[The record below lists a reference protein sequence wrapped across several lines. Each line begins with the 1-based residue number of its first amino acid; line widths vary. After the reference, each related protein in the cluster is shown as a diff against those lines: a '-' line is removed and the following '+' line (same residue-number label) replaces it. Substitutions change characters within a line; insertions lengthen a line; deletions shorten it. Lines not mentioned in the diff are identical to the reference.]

1 MKGIE
6 RTAGVRNGRNA
17 QNGRKDEN
25 GRSKAGSG
33 HKGSA
38 MGLVENLMLVILA
51 FYPLRHI
58 HIGID
63 LWDTGYNYSNFAYA
77 GTEHMDSM
85 WLFSTYLA
93 NMVGNFL
100 TKLPSGTTLAGMN
113 FYTGLFVSLLAV
125 AGYLFCTKALKMS
138 AWAAFFGELVAL
150 SLCWCPTAKLYD
162 YLTYVLFAAAVVLLY
177 YGLTGE
183 KKAFLIAAGI
193 CLGCN
198 VLVRFSNLPEAA
210 MILAVW
216 AYDLIVYRRK
226 EHKRG
231 FWKQTLCHTGWC
243 LLGYVSALTVLLGYI
258 TLRYGLDEYVNGI
271 LRLFAMTDKATDYK
285 AASMLTGMLRIYLEN
300 LYWVL
305 RIGVIVAGGMLVSA
319 LLGAVEEYAA
329 LGKAGLSS
337 RSKSMAEA
345 VAPQERMTEWRRG
358 ARAAEY
364 VFSVLL
370 GVAMLGWL
378 YYRGFCSFL
387 FYSYDCML
395 RPGILF
401 LILTMTVS
409 VIRIV
414 AHGSTA
420 EEKLMSG
427 MVLLVIFLTS
437 LGSNNGV
444 YPSLN
449 NLFLAA
455 PYTLWEVEK
464 FFRYAARKKIAR
476 VIISPMP
483 AKGVLAAFLF
493 LCAVQF
499 GGFGV
504 KFVFAE
510 ATGVQHADAIVENN
524 EVLKNIRMSTEKAKL
539 LTELSQY
546 VNENQLQGHEVI
558 LYGDI
563 PALSYY
569 LQLPPAFNSWCDLDS
584 YSSEMMR
591 QELEDMKGETPVII
605 LANAYAA
612 YLEGGEN
619 AMQAAAVP
627 AKQQEELLA
636 DEKWKL
642 LVTFMKEGGY
652 EQSFSTE
659 RVAVYRAE

>member
-1 MKGIE
+1 MKE
-6 RTAGVRNGRNA
+6 MKKTAGAGNG
-17 QNGRKDEN
+17 EN
-25 GRSKAGSG
+25 GRQVENDRSVPVIGR
-33 HKGSA
+33 KGRA
-38 MGLVENLMLVILA
+38 KGLAENLMLVILA

-58 HIGID
+58 HIGLD
-63 LWDTGYNYSNFAYA
+63 LWDTGYNYANFAYA

-93 NMVGNFL
+93 NVVGNFL
-100 TKLPSGTTLAGMN
+100 TRLPNGKTLAGMN

-125 AGYLFCTKALKMS
+125 AGYLFCTRAVKMS
-138 AWAAFFGELVAL
+138 AWTAFFGELAAL

-162 YLTYVLFAAAVVLLY
+162 YLTYVLFLAAVILLY

-183 KKAFLIAAGI
+183 RRVLLLAAGV

-216 AYDLIVYRRK
+216 AYDLIVYCRRERK
-226 EHKRG
+226 TG
-231 FWKQTLCHTGWC
+231 FWKQTLRHTGWC
-243 LLGYVSALTVLLGYI
+243 LLGYVSALCVLLGYI
-258 TLRYGLDEYVNGI
+258 ALRYGLAEYVNGI

-285 AASMLTGMLRIYLEN
+285 ATSMLTGMLGIYVEN

-305 RIGVIVAGGMLVSA
+305 RIGVIVAGGMTVSA
-319 LLGAVEEYAA
+319 LLGGLEERVTSGQLRLLEKRIVAGENVEAKERARKW
-329 LGKAGLSS
+329 GRGL
-337 RSKSMAEA
+337 
-345 VAPQERMTEWRRG
+345 
-358 ARAAEY
+358 RAAEY
-364 VFSVLL
+364 VFSGLL
-370 GVAMLGWL
+370 GAAMLCWL
-378 YYRGFCSFL
+378 YARGFCSLL

-401 LILTMTVS
+401 LMLTMA
-409 VIRIV
+409 IAIV
-414 AHGSTA
+414 RVAAPRSTE
-420 EEKLMSG
+420 EEKLLSG
-427 MVLLVIFLTS
+427 MVLLVILLTS

-464 FFRYAARKKIAR
+464 FVRGTGKTKIAH
-476 VIISPMP
+476 VIISPAP
-483 AKGVLAAFLF
+483 AKGVLAAFLL

-510 ATGVQHADAIVENN
+510 ATGVQHADAAVENN
-524 EVLKNIRMSTEKAKL
+524 EVLKNIRMSADKAKL
-539 LTELSQY
+539 LTDLSRY
-546 VNENQLQGHEVI
+546 VNENQLQGQEVI

-563 PALSYY
+563 PALAYY

-584 YSSEMMR
+584 YSSEAMR
-591 QELEDMKGETPVII
+591 QELAAMEGEKPVII

-612 YLEGGEN
+612 YLEGGESG
-619 AMQAAAVP
+619 MQAADVP
-627 AKQQEELLA
+627 GKVQEELLV
-636 DEKWKL
+636 DEKWSL
-642 LVTFMKEGGY
+642 LVDFMTERGY
-652 EQSFSTE
+652 EQGLRTE
-659 RVAVYRAE
+659 RVTLYRAE

>member
-1 MKGIE
+1 MKK
-6 RTAGVRNGRNA
+6 TAGARNGRTGE
-17 QNGRKDEN
+17 NGRKSEN
-25 GRSKAGSG
+25 GRSVADIERKAR
-33 HKGSA
+33 A
-38 MGLVENLMLVILA
+38 MGLAENLLLVILA

-58 HIGID
+58 HVGLD
-63 LWDTGYNYSNFAYA
+63 LWDTGYNYANFAYA

-93 NMVGNFL
+93 NVVGNLL
-100 TKLPSGTTLAGMN
+100 TKLPCGGTLAGMN

-125 AGYLFCTKALKMS
+125 AGYLFCTRTLKMS
-138 AWAAFFGELVAL
+138 AWAAFFGELAAL

-162 YLTYVLFAAAVVLLY
+162 YLTYVLFLAAVILLYHGMTEERKGFLAAAGV
-177 YGLTGE
+177 
-183 KKAFLIAAGI
+183 

-226 EHKRG
+226 GRERG

-243 LLGYVSALTVLLGYI
+243 LLGYVSALTALLGYI
-258 TLRYGLDEYVNGI
+258 ALRYGLDEYVNGI

-285 AASMLTGMLRIYLEN
+285 ASSMLTGMLRIYLEN
-300 LYWVL
+300 LYWVV
-305 RIGVIVAGGMLVSA
+305 RIGVIVAGGMLASA
-319 LLGAVEEYAA
+319 LLGVLEERVTS
-329 LGKAGLSS
+329 GRFRLSE
-337 RSKSMAEA
+337 RSIAPDEA
-345 VAPQERMTEWRRG
+345 VAAQERVRKWCRG
-358 ARAAEY
+358 LRAAEY
-364 VFSVLL
+364 LLCGLL
-370 GVAMLGWL
+370 GTAMLCWL

-401 LILTMTVS
+401 LMLTMVIAVS
-409 VIRIV
+409 RVV
-414 AHGSTA
+414 SLKSTD
-420 EEKLMSG
+420 EEKLMGG
-427 MVLLVIFLTS
+427 MVLLIIFLTS

-455 PYTLWEVEK
+455 PYTLWEAER
-464 FFRYAARKKIAR
+464 FFRCTERKKVAR
-476 VIISPMP
+476 VIISPAP
-483 AKGVLAAFLF
+483 AKAILAAFLL

-510 ATGVQHADAIVENN
+510 ATGVQHADESVENN
-524 EVLKNIRMSTEKAKL
+524 EVLKNIRMSAEKAQL

-546 VNENQLQGHEVI
+546 VNDNGLQGQEVI
-558 LYGDI
+558 LYGNI

-591 QELEDMKGETPVII
+591 RELESMNGETPVII
-605 LANAYAA
+605 LENAYAA
-612 YLEGGEN
+612 YREGGES
-619 AMQAAAVP
+619 AMKALKVAERV
-627 AKQQEELLA
+627 QEELLA
-636 DEKWKL
+636 DEKWAMLMNFMTENGYRQELHTEK
-642 LVTFMKEGGY
+642 VT
-652 EQSFSTE
+652 
-659 RVAVYRAE
+659 VYRAD